1 MQKRGKLATERAQKI
16 AAFKQ
21 EVLDVCKKG
30 GFSISHEDAHGAFLV
45 EEWDQHKALWFQQAV
60 DQTQESYQ

>member
-21 EVLDVCKKG
+21 EVLDVCKKW
-30 GFSISHEDAHGAFLV
+30 GFSISHEDAHGAFLI
-45 EEWDQHKALWFQQAV
+45 ERSSL
-60 DQTQESYQ
+60 